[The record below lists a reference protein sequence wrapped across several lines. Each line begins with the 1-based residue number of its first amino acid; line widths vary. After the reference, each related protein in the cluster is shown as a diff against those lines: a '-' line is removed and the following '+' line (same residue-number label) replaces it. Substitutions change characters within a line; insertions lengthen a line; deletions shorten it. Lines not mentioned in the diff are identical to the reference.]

1 MKSMWS
7 GLQGYGKWTTVA
19 SFEMDHKSRWM
30 EGCEADRSV
39 TKQTLQ
45 DVNYRSK
52 AVGVSARFQF
62 SSD

>member
-1 MKSMWS
+1 MS
-7 GLQGYGKWTTVA
+7 VA
-19 SFEMDHKSRWM
+19 AFETDHKSRWM

-39 TKQTLQ
+39 IKQTLQ

-52 AVGVSARFQF
+52 AVGVSAQFPF